1 MFSLIKNIVVHVTKS
16 VKVSI
21 AIIAFVIT
29 AMAQRIFRVRLSV
42 WKGLK
47 NTITNT
53 IFGKHVLAIID
64 WGVSRINLGVG
75 LRSIKGMI

>member
-1 MFSLIKNIVVHVTKS
+1 MFYLIKNIVVHVTKS

-29 AMAQRIFRVRLSV
+29 AMAQRTFRVRLSV

-53 IFGKHVLAIID
+53 IFGKLVLAIID
-64 WGVSRINLGVG
+64 LDASRINLCVG

>member
-1 MFSLIKNIVVHVTKS
+1 MFYLIKNIVVLVAKS

-29 AMAQRIFRVRLSV
+29 AMAQRTFRVRLSV
-42 WKGLK
+42 FKELK

-53 IFGKHVLAIID
+53 IFGRFVMVITGLD
-64 WGVSRINLGVG
+64 VSKRRNRIVG
-75 LRSIKGMI
+75 LR